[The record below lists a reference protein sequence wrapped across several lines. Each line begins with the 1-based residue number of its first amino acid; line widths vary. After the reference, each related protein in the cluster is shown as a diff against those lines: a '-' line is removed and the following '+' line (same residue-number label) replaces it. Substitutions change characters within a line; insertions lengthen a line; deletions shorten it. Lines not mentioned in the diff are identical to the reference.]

1 MSCSAGLFTALPS
14 PLAAIGGVV
23 VDRAPPWF
31 KDFAISAFGT
41 ADKTA
46 LAVGTALLAGAI
58 GWLAGL
64 VSRGRPA
71 VVPVVFGGFGVLGA
85 VAAFGEPDAEP
96 MAVAAATLVA
106 VASGVVVFLGL
117 ARAGRRADPTDG
129 VPGDSSRRRFL
140 GMAGAAGVVALTAG
154 VVGRRLSTSIPAPAL
169 VEIGPVRHP
178 APVPGPEHVFALD
191 GLTPIVVANTDFYRI
206 DTALVVPR
214 SIYRDG
220 LCGWRE
226 WWTTR

>member
-1 MSCSAGLFTALPS
+1 M
-14 PLAAIGGVV
+14 V

-58 GWLAGL
+58 GWWLAGPA
-64 VSRGRPA
+64 SRGRPA

-106 VASGVVVFLGL
+106 VASGSWCFSVWPGLG
-117 ARAGRRADPTDG
+117 DEPIPPTG
-129 VPGDSSRRRFL
+129 FRVIPP
-140 GMAGAAGVVALTAG
+140 AGASSAW
-154 VVGRRLSTSIPAPAL
+154 
-169 VEIGPVRHP
+169 
-178 APVPGPEHVFALD
+178 
-191 GLTPIVVANTDFYRI
+191 
-206 DTALVVPR
+206 R
-214 SIYRDG
+214 SAAR
-220 LCGWRE
+220 WP
-226 WWTTR
+226 